1 MELDVATNWAMALS
15 FLYLAFVRNLE
26 LLGLV
31 RHDSEELAVEVVIV
45 RHEVTD
51 LRRRVARPALRR
63 HSGVVDDLQ
72 LDDPIRRHSCEL
84 SLQRRDP
91 REGSLAFGQD
101 PQCPRR
107 QPAIASSLPAC

>member
-45 RHEVTD
+45 RHEV
-51 LRRRVARPALRR
+51 
-63 HSGVVDDLQ
+63 
-72 LDDPIRRHSCEL
+72 IRRHSCEL